1 MDSRIGK
8 VILALI
14 FPPLA
19 VLDKGCGTV
28 AVVALLTFPLWIPG
42 FLVALLI
49 IFSDKPRLQ
58 NQFVEIDSDWPEK
71 EKLKGAYI
79 RLADGKVAQVVEDD
93 HAPLENFPRKNTVE
107 PPSRQERQDQGG
119 EF

>member
-19 VLDKGCGTV
+19 VLDKGCGTTL
-28 AVVALLTFPLWIPG
+28 VVTLLTFPLWIPG
-42 FLVALLI
+42 VVAALFI
-49 IFSDKPRLQ
+49 IFSDKPRPQ
-58 NQFVEIDSDWPEK
+58 RQFVEIGSDEPEK

-79 RLADGKVAQVVEDD
+79 RLADGEVAEVVEDD
-93 HAPLENFPRKNTVE
+93 HAPLENFPRKNKTE
-107 PPSRQERQDQGG
+107 
-119 EF
+119 